1 MGGGKKCPSQ
11 CVREEPASGRRK
23 SLTSRLLHR
32 LVPHCA
38 LALSCLGA
46 LALSSL
52 GGLVLAGCADADIPQ
67 PSSPMTRADSI
78 AAGLLVPVPTAD
90 GAWDGETVYDFDGNP
105 IGQGSDTQI
114 AVGGSDSDATEG
126 DDGHTWGE

>member
-1 MGGGKKCPSQ
+1 MGGGKKNPSQ
-11 CVREEPASGRRK
+11 LVREEPANGRRK

-38 LALSCLGA
+38 LALCSLGA
-46 LALSSL
+46 
-52 GGLVLAGCADADIPQ
+52 LVLAGCADADIPQ

-105 IGQGSDTQI
+105 IGSDSAADQLG
-114 AVGGSDSDATEG
+114 VGGVDSDL
-126 DDGHTWGE
+126 DSPWGE

>member
-1 MGGGKKCPSQ
+1 M
-11 CVREEPASGRRK
+11 
-23 SLTSRLLHR
+23 
-32 LVPHCA
+32 PHCA

-105 IGQGSDTQI
+105 LPQLG
-114 AVGGSDSDATEG
+114 VGGVDEDLDSP
-126 DDGHTWGE
+126 WGE